1 MTADPSKIQVI
12 KDWPMPKTVKELRG
26 FLGLTG
32 YYRRFVKG
40 YGVMARPLTD
50 LLKKDKFEWSG
61 EATVAFEQLKAA
73 MTTTPVL
80 ALPNFALEF
89 VIETDACGLGIGAV
103 LMQADHPLA
112 YMSKALGSKHLTLS
126 VYEKQMLEIV
136 TAIDK

>member
-1 MTADPSKIQVI
+1 
-12 KDWPMPKTVKELRG
+12 MPKTVKELRG